1 MIHSTILSFAI
12 LVTFSASA
20 ASPEYLVGHSVPAAA
35 PLLRTSPSTA
45 SNGDGFFVVWSDS
58 RSGSGAIIGT
68 RMTREGRIVDP
79 LGIRIATV
87 PGFTADPR
95 VVWDGTAY
103 LVVWTAGDW
112 TRPELG
118 VNLYAARITLDG
130 GFVMSPR
137 VIAENAWT
145 DDGRYVAS
153 NGNVS
158 VIAYFHDS
166 SARVAVLDNHGD
178 TLHHETLP
186 AADPHMRDLAVA
198 AGSSRFIVAW
208 NANPGFQIENDII
221 KAIALTTSGHVVDVP
236 VTVGRGEHPAIGT
249 DGTRF
254 TIVSRKNNDW
264 REYVLLSRTFDE
276 DLTPVGDEQT
286 VLVDDHLG
294 RPSLL
299 WVQDN
304 HYEVITSREV
314 TGGINEIVSIDLDRD
329 GNPGTVRSR
338 GTIYGIGFWLQLA
351 TATNR
356 TDVLVTYT
364 SDAGIIGPQILG
376 RLYPGNVPDAT
387 PMLLSWS
394 GNAHEDP
401 DISSSA
407 LGHMV
412 AWAEDEGI
420 YATRI
425 DRDGNSLDGRG
436 LRLATREGSVR
447 AGFDGTNYVVAW
459 SAQGFIGVRAIA
471 PLTGA
476 TVAEA
481 QVPVDGWPELAL
493 AVSPEA
499 TFVVFGNDRIH
510 VMRIPHATHT
520 PDPVPL
526 AVSPQDMNVQHPAAA
541 WNGSTLLVAWE
552 EFEIPQGDPPIR
564 SSIRVHAARVTGG
577 LSLLDP
583 APLLLASTN
592 EEGDQ
597 TFGAPSVASNGQ
609 DWLVVA
615 DVNGRDVVARRVL
628 HDGTVEGNAPRKIA
642 EGIQPVVA
650 WDGTRYA
657 LAWKEWNE
665 QQRDHRLA
673 LSAIPSS
680 GALVAMHRFLVASGT
695 APSPPSIVRGANG
708 DVAVAYTKVS
718 FLPEHTGVERTFFRV
733 LDLSAQRGRVVR
745 R

>member
-1 MIHSTILSFAI
+1 MIRSTILSFAI

-20 ASPEYLVGHSVPAAA
+20 ASPEYLVGRSVPGAA
-35 PLLRTSPSTA
+35 PLLRGSPSTA
-45 SNGDGFFVVWSDS
+45 SNGDSFFVVWSDS

-68 RMTREGRIVDP
+68 RVTREGRIVDP
-79 LGIRIATV
+79 LGIRIAMV
-87 PGFTADPR
+87 PGFTAAPQ

-112 TRPELG
+112 SSRD
-118 VNLYAARITLDG
+118 LYAARISLDG
-130 GFVMSPR
+130 GMVMMPR
-137 VIAENAWT
+137 VIAEDAWT
-145 DDGRYVAS
+145 GDGRYVAS
-153 NGNVS
+153 NGSVS

-166 SARVAVLDNHGD
+166 SARVAVLDSRGD
-178 TLHHETLP
+178 TLHHQTLTD
-186 AADPHMRDLAVA
+186 ANESMRDLAVA
-198 AGSSRFIVAW
+198 AGSSRFVVAW
-208 NANPGFQIENDII
+208 KANPGFQIEDDVI
-221 KAIALTTSGHVVDVP
+221 KAIALTTTGHVIDAP
-236 VTVGRGEHPAIGT
+236 VTVGRGEQPAIGT

-254 TIVSRKNNDW
+254 TVVSRKNNDW
-264 REYVLLSRTFDE
+264 REYVLLSRTFE
-276 DLTPVGDEQT
+276 ADLTPVGNEHT
-286 VLVDDHLG
+286 VLADNHLG
-294 RPSLL
+294 RSSLL

-314 TGGINEIVSIDLDRD
+314 TGGINEIVSVDIDRD
-329 GNPGTVRSR
+329 GNPGTARSR
-338 GTIYGIGFWLQLA
+338 GTIYGIGLWLQLA
-351 TATNR
+351 AATNR
-356 TDVLVTYT
+356 TDVLVTHT

-376 RLYPGNVPDAT
+376 RLYPGNVPDAA

-394 GNAHEDP
+394 GNAHQDP
-401 DISSSA
+401 DIASSTP
-407 LGHMV
+407 GHIV

-420 YATRI
+420 YSTRI

-436 LRLATREGSVR
+436 VRLATRAGSVR
-447 AGFDGTNYVVAW
+447 AAFDGTNYIVAW
-459 SAQGFIGVRAIA
+459 SDQGFIGVRTVA

-476 TVAEA
+476 TIAEA
-481 QVPVDGWPELAL
+481 QIPVDGWPELAL

-499 TFVVFGNDRIH
+499 TFVVFSNDRIH
-510 VMRIPHATHT
+510 VTRIPHATHT

-526 AVSPQDMNVQHPAAA
+526 AVSPEDMNVHHPAAA

-552 EFEIPQGDPPIR
+552 EFVIPRGDPPIA
-564 SSIRVHAARVTGG
+564 SSIKVLGARVTGG

-592 EEGDQ
+592 EEVEQ

-628 HDGTVEGNAPRKIA
+628 HDGTVEGSAPRKIA

-673 LSAIPSS
+673 LAAIPAS
-680 GALVAMHRFLVASGT
+680 GALVAMQRLLVATKT
-695 APSPPSIVRGANG
+695 APSTPSIARGANG
-708 DVAVAYTKVS
+708 ELAVAYTKVS

-733 LDLSAQRGRVVR
+733 LDLGAQRGRAVR